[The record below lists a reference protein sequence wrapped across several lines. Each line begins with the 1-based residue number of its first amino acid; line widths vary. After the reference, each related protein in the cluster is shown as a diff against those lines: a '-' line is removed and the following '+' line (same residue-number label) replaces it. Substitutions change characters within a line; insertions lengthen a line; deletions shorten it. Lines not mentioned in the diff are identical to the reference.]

1 MECGGREGG
10 GDTHKYKIDC
20 FEYFL
25 VLLFS
30 PKCECVI
37 VGSSRLV
44 TGQFFS
50 DTQLHPCIK
59 SLVEMVLLE
68 PI

>member
-50 DTQLHPCIK
+50 DTLGTQ
-59 SLVEMVLLE
+59 
-68 PI
+68 